1 LALKDLWGSSTIQR
15 NHSESVGTLES
26 IGKSIGASMR
36 TNPLPPHHHRDID
49 VITLFAP
56 QHFPNDDFEHSV
68 EEWESVDRAILVVL
82 PRRVDDEW
90 LDRLRSAG
98 ADLCVVAP
106 TPDEL
111 FTHVERARRRHRR
124 ACATR
129 TISDDRLDAL
139 WRERRRAPPL

>member
-1 LALKDLWGSSTIQR
+1 MK
-15 NHSESVGTLES
+15 LE
-26 IGKSIGASMR
+26 
-36 TNPLPPHHHRDID
+36 PLPLDHSRGID

-56 QHFPNDDFEHSV
+56 HDFPNEEFECSV
-68 EEWESVDRAILVVL
+68 EEWKSPDRAILVVL
-82 PRRVDDEW
+82 PRRVDDDW

-124 ACATR
+124 THTARAS
-129 TISDDRLDAL
+129 SDERLDEL
-139 WRERRRAPPL
+139 WRTRRLRR